1 MIKRNIIINKVWLLL
16 IFLGSTIPIMAQRSD
31 DGYNPSNPSDPGM
44 VLSHRL
50 TVTSNMDG
58 AGTVSGGGKYKKGA
72 NVTVKA
78 TTNTGYMFLRWTLN
92 GAAEDYKTTA
102 SFTYTMPDEDVEF
115 TAVYEKLKHIT
126 TKVDNTAAGTVTSV
140 NSYYS
145 TGANISLTATAKTD
159 YSFSHWQLEGDD
171 TPLSTS
177 RTYTYTVGEED
188 AVLVAV
194 FDYVP
199 GNPADPTDPSLNV
212 YYNVKVTT
220 NIEGAGIVTGT
231 GRYKPTQ
238 TVTVSTSPKAGYAFT
253 SWTKKV
259 GDEVTENFST
269 STSFSY
275 PMSAKEDVE
284 FIANYYNIAENLEAN
299 GHTLTLECEP
309 AGLCTFSI
317 ASGLKYLADDAYN
330 VSVTLGTDVVL
341 EGWYINGVK
350 VGDGKTFGTYMP
362 NEDVTLVAK
371 CRYVPTGPADP
382 DAGDLGYVEIVPVKG
397 DVNGDGKVTVAD
409 AISIISAYLSMS
421 AEDTPDSKYDINGDG
436 KVTVAD
442 AINAITIYLTTK

>member
-1 MIKRNIIINKVWLLL
+1 MIKRNIINKVWLLL

-31 DGYNPSNPSDPGM
+31 DGYDPTNPSDPGM

-58 AGTVSGGGKYKKGA
+58 AGTVSGGGKYKKDA
-72 NVTVKA
+72 SVTVKA
-78 TTNTGYMFLRWTLN
+78 TTNTGYKFLRWTLN
-92 GAAEDYKTTA
+92 GAAEAYKTTA
-102 SFTYTMPDEDVEF
+102 SFTYTMPDEDVLF
-115 TAVYEKLKHIT
+115 TAVYEKLIHVT
-126 TKVDNTAAGTVTSV
+126 TKVDNTAAGTVTSI

-159 YSFSHWQLEGDD
+159 YRFSHWQLEGGD
-171 TPLSTS
+171 TPLSTNRS
-177 RTYTYTVGEED
+177 YTYTVGEED

-341 EGWYINGVK
+341 EGWYINGEK
-350 VGDGKTFGTYMP
+350 VGSSKTFGTYMP

-397 DVNGDGKVTVAD
+397 DVTGDGRVTISD
-409 AISIISAYLSMS
+409 AVEILAFYLNMQDENDYDALYDVNDDGRITIS
-421 AEDTPDSKYDINGDG
+421 
-436 KVTVAD
+436 D
-442 AINAITIYLTTK
+442 AVEAMNIYLTTK

>member
-31 DGYNPSNPSDPGM
+31 DDYNPTNPTDPGM

-50 TVTSNMDG
+50 TITSNMDG

-72 NVTVKA
+72 SVNVRA
-78 TTNTGYMFLRWTLN
+78 NTNTGYKFLRWTLN
-92 GAAEDYKTTA
+92 GADEVYKTVA
-102 SFTYTMPDEDVEF
+102 SFTYIMPDEDVLF
-115 TAVYEKLKHIT
+115 TAVYEKLRHVT
-126 TKVDNTAAGTVTSV
+126 TKVDNTAAGTVTSI

-145 TGANISLTATAKTD
+145 TGANISLTATAKAD
-159 YSFSHWQLEGDD
+159 YLFSHWQLEGDD

-199 GNPADPTDPSLNV
+199 GNPADPSDPSLNV
-212 YYNVKVTT
+212 FYNVKVTT

-341 EGWYINGVK
+341 EGWYINGEK

-397 DVNGDGKVTVAD
+397 DVTGDGRVTMAD
-409 AISIISAYLSMS
+409 AISIMAMYLSYVDGE
-421 AEDTPDSKYDINGDG
+421 AFDEKYDLNEDG
-436 KVTVAD
+436 KVTMAD
-442 AINAITIYLTTK
+442 AIMAMTIYLTNN